1 MRACLLAHAMHDVH
15 ETSGDAEIARHE
27 VSEDGV
33 NWRPYD
39 PERDR
44 GQLLH
49 KRIEFAA
56 PKEAARGR

>member
-1 MRACLLAHAMHDVH
+1 MHECR
-15 ETSGDAEIARHE
+15 ETYAEAEIARHE

-44 GQLLH
+44 GRLLH

-56 PKEAARGR
+56 PKEAAGAS

>member
-1 MRACLLAHAMHDVH
+1 MLEQDVA
-15 ETSGDAEIARHE
+15 TAYISDPEIACYQ

-39 PERDR
+39 PQRDT

-56 PKEAARGR
+56 PVTELAGN

>member
-1 MRACLLAHAMHDVH
+1 MLDQDVASAYVS
-15 ETSGDAEIARHE
+15 EPEIACYQ

-39 PERDR
+39 PARDN

-49 KRIEFAA
+49 KRIEFAPPSA
-56 PKEAARGR
+56 EVSGN